1 MAKLK
6 TISLS
11 LYLCLLLSP
20 CAAAQTRM
28 PAGDSDDR
36 VTITPQTI
44 VFPRKPNP
52 VRGSFP
58 DEKTVINY
66 PEITGLRNEAVLN
79 QIQTTLQLKNI
90 FGSTV
95 EEYREDETG
104 WLEKVG
110 FVVNYNQHHILDLR
124 FTELGRAIH
133 GEVTDKH
140 FTIDLRTGKV
150 LTANDIFVAERME
163 QLSKLVDKKLQQ
175 EIKEIRDR
183 FLSAGDQVPSPLEDI
198 LSKLKFEAADLSN
211 FEVNPGGV
219 LFYKKIYF
227 PYGFGFHT
235 YRPDG
240 RYYFTHAE
248 LKPYLRTDGLL
259 WQFVD

>member
-6 TISLS
+6 TISIS
-11 LYLCLLLSP
+11 LCLCLLLSP
-20 CAAAQTRM
+20 WAVAQTRM
-28 PAGDSDDR
+28 PSANSEDR

-52 VRGSFP
+52 VRGSSP
-58 DEKTVINY
+58 DEKTVITY
-66 PEITGLRNEAVLN
+66 PEITGLRDEAVLN
-79 QIQTTLQLKNI
+79 RIQTTLQLKNI

-95 EEYREDETG
+95 AEYQADEMG

-124 FTELGRAIH
+124 FTELGSAIH
-133 GEVTDKH
+133 GQVTNKH
-140 FTIDLRTGKV
+140 FTIDLRTGAVVTPK
-150 LTANDIFVAERME
+150 DIFAAERMD
-163 QLSKLVDKKLQQ
+163 QLSELVDKKLQE
-175 EIKEIRDR
+175 EIKQVRDR
-183 FLSAGDQVPSPLEDI
+183 FPAGEKVPAALEDI
-198 LSKLKFEAADLSN
+198 LGKLRFETADLSN

-227 PYGFGFHT
+227 PYGFGFHS

-240 RYYFTHAE
+240 RYFFTHAE

>member
-1 MAKLK
+1 MAKLT

-11 LYLCLLLSP
+11 LCLCLLLSP
-20 CAAAQTRM
+20 CAVAQTRM
-28 PAGDSDDR
+28 SNSDDR
-36 VTITPQTI
+36 VTITPHTI
-44 VFPRKPNP
+44 VFPRKPSP
-52 VRGSFP
+52 VRSSWP

-66 PEITGLRNEAVLN
+66 PEITGLRNENALN
-79 QIQTTLQLKNI
+79 RIQTTLQLKNI

-110 FVVNYNQHHILDLR
+110 YVVNYNQHYILDLR
-124 FTELGRAIH
+124 FTELGSAIH
-133 GEVTDKH
+133 GEVTNKH
-140 FTIDLRTGKV
+140 FTIDLRSGNV
-150 LTANDIFVAERME
+150 VTATDIFVAERMD
-163 QLSKLVDKKLQQ
+163 QLSQLVDKKLQD
-175 EIKEIRDR
+175 EIKEIRER
-183 FLSAGDQVPSPLEDI
+183 FRATGDQVPSPLEEI
-198 LSKLKFEAADLSN
+198 LGKLKFETADLSN

-235 YRPDG
+235 SRPEG

-248 LKPYLRTDGLL
+248 LKPYFRNDGLL

>member
-6 TISLS
+6 PISLS

-20 CAAAQTRM
+20 CAVAQTHM
-28 PAGDSDDR
+28 PAANSDDR
-36 VTITPQTI
+36 VTITPRTI

-52 VRGSFP
+52 VRASFP

-66 PEITGLRNEAVLN
+66 PEVTGLQNESVLN
-79 QIQTTLQLKNI
+79 RIQTTLQLKNI

-95 EEYREDETG
+95 AEYQADETG

-124 FTELGRAIH
+124 FTELGSAVH
-133 GEVTDKH
+133 GEVTNKH
-140 FTIDLRTGKV
+140 FTIDLRNGNV
-150 LTANDIFVAERME
+150 LTPTDIFVAERMD
-163 QLSKLVDKKLQQ
+163 QLSKLIDKKLQD
-175 EIKEIRDR
+175 EIKKIRNQ
-183 FLSAGDQVPSPLEDI
+183 FTGGDAVPPPLEDI
-198 LSKLKFEAADLSN
+198 LGKLKFETTDLSD
-211 FEVNPGGV
+211 FEVNPEGV
-219 LFYKKIYF
+219 WFYKKIHF

-235 YRPDG
+235 SRPDG
-240 RYYFTHAE
+240 RYFFRHAE

>member
-20 CAAAQTRM
+20 CTVAQTRM
-28 PAGDSDDR
+28 PSANSDDR
-36 VTITPQTI
+36 VTITPHT
-44 VFPRKPNP
+44 VAFPRKSNP
-52 VRGSFP
+52 VRASWP

-66 PEITGLRNEAVLN
+66 PEITGLRNETVLN
-79 QIQTTLQLKNI
+79 RIQTTLQLKNV
-90 FGSTV
+90 FGFTV
-95 EEYREDETG
+95 EEYREDESG
-104 WLEKVG
+104 WLETVG
-110 FVVNYNQHHILDLR
+110 FTVNYNRDYILDIR
-124 FTELGRAIH
+124 FMELGSAMH
-133 GEVTDKH
+133 GEVIQKR
-140 FTIDLRTGKV
+140 FTIDLRTGNV
-150 LTANDIFVAERME
+150 LTPTDIFVAERMD
-163 QLSKLVDKKLQQ
+163 QLSKLVDKKLQE

-183 FLSAGDQVPSPLEDI
+183 FRNAGEQVPSDLENI
-198 LSKLKFEAADLSN
+198 FRKLKFETADLSN
-211 FEVNPGGV
+211 FEVNTTGV
-219 LFYKKIYF
+219 MFAKKVSF
-227 PYGFGFHT
+227 PHGFGFDL